1 MPDKTWDI
9 IPNRMSENI
18 SGGIIKNTANKK
30 SKKNEME
37 YQIEMPDKSPDRI
50 I

>member
-18 SGGIIKNTANKK
+18 SGGIIKNPANKK
-30 SKKNEME
+30 SINKWNG
-37 YQIEMPDKSPDRI
+37 IPNGDAR
-50 I
+50 